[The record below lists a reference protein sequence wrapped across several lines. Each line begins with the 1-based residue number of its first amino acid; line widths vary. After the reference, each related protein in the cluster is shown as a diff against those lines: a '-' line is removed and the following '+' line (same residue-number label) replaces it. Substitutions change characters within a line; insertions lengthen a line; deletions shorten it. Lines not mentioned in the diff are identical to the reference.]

1 MCTLPTNP
9 EKSRVLCPL
18 FVTSCKTCPALRCLV
33 NLLSMSTAA
42 VRSAQIPE
50 PVPITVRRLRHP
62 KKNIP
67 QTKAERDRILGWIRA
82 YVEENKLVPPMPLD
96 ELRTHAE
103 RLLAEHGID
112 PVYLDYVGVLT
123 ANEAWRETLATIP
136 YERRLLL
143 MPKCLRVE
151 SKCPA
156 PFDEFGL
163 LCKQCGLCTIQDF
176 QNEAE
181 KLGYAVLVAEGSAI
195 VMSLIQTGKIEAIV
209 GISCLP
215 VLERTFPYV
224 EAAAI
229 PAVAVPLLQDD
240 CIDTTLDID
249 WVWDY
254 IHLTSEDKTRRLNLS
269 ALQDEV
275 KTWFTR
281 EALDALL
288 GMPHDKTEEI
298 SRDWLARAGNRWR
311 PFLTVAAHQALRT
324 DAEGPLGE
332 DLKKV
337 AIAVECF
344 HKASLVHDDIEDND
358 KERYGEATL
367 HEEHGMA
374 VALNVGDLL
383 IGEGYRLL
391 ADNGLSPA
399 VRTAAIKVAAAGQ
412 RELCHGQGAELLWDK
427 HPVALSSAQV
437 LEIFRSK
444 TAPAFEV
451 ALKIGAAIAGRL
463 DETGDV
469 LHEYS
474 EALGIAYQIRD
485 DLDDLGE
492 DSDADNS
499 VAIRPSIVLALLRE
513 RGKGDVKAAMEK
525 LWNGEL
531 TSPPDK
537 ATIRGWAQTSRAHEK
552 AMLLLE
558 SYKEQAVR
566 SLQGVENANLKGLLR
581 RVLGKIFNDLE
592 IRGWCREFEVKN
604 ARAKEEGAVAV

>member
-1 MCTLPTNP
+1 MFGLEFFPTH
-9 EKSRVLCPL
+9 R
-18 FVTSCKTCPALRCLV
+18 
-33 NLLSMSTAA
+33 MSTVA
-42 VRSAQIPE
+42 VRSAQLPP
-50 PVPITVRRLRHP
+50 PVPITVRRFRAP

-67 QTKAERDRILGWIRA
+67 QTKVERDHILATIRQ
-82 YVEENKLVPPMPLD
+82 YLEVEKLVPPMPME
-96 ELRTHAE
+96 ELRDHADKIV
-103 RLLAEHGID
+103 ADHSFD
-112 PVYLDYVGVLT
+112 PVHRDYIGVLLS
-123 ANEAWRETLATIP
+123 NELWRETLATIP
-136 YERRLLL
+136 FEKRLLL

-181 KLGYAVLVAEGSAI
+181 RLGYAVLVAEGSAI

-229 PAVAVPLLQDD
+229 PAIAVPLLQDD
-240 CIDTTLDID
+240 CIDTTVDID
-249 WVWDY
+249 WVWDF
-254 IHLTSEDKTRRLNLS
+254 IHLTSEDKTRRLNLN

-275 KTWFTR
+275 KSWFTR
-281 EALDALL
+281 ETLDSLL
-288 GMPHDKTEEI
+288 GAAHDKTEEI

-311 PFLTVAAHQALRT
+311 PFLTIATYQALRENPEAPIS
-324 DAEGPLGE
+324 DEVKRA
-332 DLKKV
+332 

-358 KERYGEATL
+358 AQRYGEATL
-367 HEEHGMA
+367 HAEHGMP

-391 ADNGLSPA
+391 TDSKLSPA
-399 VRTAAIKVAAAGQ
+399 IRCAMLKVAAEGQ
-412 RELCHGQGAELLWDK
+412 RELCRGQGAELLWTN
-427 HPVALSSAQV
+427 HPVALSGAQV

-451 ALKIGAAIAGRL
+451 ALKVGAALSGLL
-463 DETGDV
+463 DETEDA
-469 LHEYS
+469 LHAYS

-485 DLDDLGE
+485 DLDDLGD
-492 DSDADNS
+492 DSSADNTTTM
-499 VAIRPSIVLALLRE
+499 RPSIVLALLRE
-513 RGKGDVKAAMEK
+513 RAKGDVKETMEK

-531 TSPPDK
+531 PQMPDK
-537 ATIRGWAQTSRAHEK
+537 AVIRDWAQTSTAHEK
-552 AMLLLE
+552 SMLLLE

-566 SLQGVENANLKGLLR
+566 SLQAVDNANLKGLLR
-581 RVLGKIFNDLE
+581 RVIGKIFNDLE
-592 IRGWCREFEVKN
+592 IKGWCREFEVKN
-604 ARAKEEGAVAV
+604 MTGEAKEAAMAS

>member
-1 MCTLPTNP
+1 
-9 EKSRVLCPL
+9 
-18 FVTSCKTCPALRCLV
+18 
-33 NLLSMSTAA
+33 MSTLA
-42 VRSAQIPE
+42 VRSAQLPQ
-50 PVPITVRRLRHP
+50 PVPITVRRFRQP

-67 QTKAERDRILGWIRA
+67 QTKTERDRILGWIRE
-82 YVEENKLVPPMPLD
+82 YVDQNKLVPPMPLE
-96 ELRTHAE
+96 ELREHAE
-103 RLLAEHGID
+103 RILADHQID
-112 PVYLDYVGVLT
+112 PAHLDYVGVLI

-240 CIDTTLDID
+240 CIDTTVDID

-254 IHLTSEDKTRRLNLS
+254 IHLTSDDKTRRLNLN

-275 KTWFTR
+275 KSWFTR
-281 EALDALL
+281 EALDVLL
-288 GMPHDKTEEI
+288 GKPEDRSEEI
-298 SRDWLARAGNRWR
+298 AREWLARAGNRWR
-311 PFLTVAAHQALRT
+311 PFLTVAAHQALRS
-324 DAEGPLGE
+324 DAEGPLGD
-332 DLKKV
+332 DLKKA

-367 HEEHGMA
+367 HAEHGMA

-391 ADNGLSPA
+391 ADNLLSPA
-399 VRTAAIKVAAAGQ
+399 TRTAILKVAAVGQ
-412 RELCHGQGAELLWDK
+412 RELCRGQGAELLWDQ

-437 LEIFRSK
+437 LDIFRSK

-451 ALKIGAAIAGRL
+451 ALKIGAAIAGQL
-463 DETGDV
+463 DETEDA
-469 LHEYS
+469 LREYS

-492 DSDADNS
+492 DSSADNS
-499 VAIRPSIVLALLRE
+499 VTIRPSIVLALLRE
-513 RGKGDVKAAMEK
+513 RGKGDVKEAMDK

-531 TSPPDK
+531 ESPPDR
-537 ATIRGWAQTSRAHEK
+537 ATIREWAQSSMAHEK

-558 SYKEQAVR
+558 SYKEQAIR
-566 SLQGVENANLKGLLR
+566 SLQAVENANLKGLLR
-581 RVLGKIFNDLE
+581 RVIGKIFNDLE
-592 IRGWCREFEVKN
+592 IKGWCREFEVKN
-604 ARAKEEGAVAV
+604 ATARAKEEDAVAV

>member
-1 MCTLPTNP
+1 
-9 EKSRVLCPL
+9 
-18 FVTSCKTCPALRCLV
+18 
-33 NLLSMSTAA
+33 MSTVA
-42 VRSAQIPE
+42 VRSAQLP
-50 PVPITVRRLRHP
+50 PAVPITVRRFRTP

-67 QTKAERDRILGWIRA
+67 QTKPERDHVLAMIRK
-82 YVEENKLVPPMPLD
+82 YLEENKLVPPMPLE
-96 ELRTHAE
+96 ELRVHAE
-103 RLLAEHGID
+103 KLVAQHSFDTI
-112 PVYLDYVGVLT
+112 YTDYIGVLMS
-123 ANEAWRETLATIP
+123 NEVWRETLATIP
-136 YERRLLL
+136 FERRLLL

-181 KLGYAVLVAEGSAI
+181 KLGYAVLVAEGSAL

-209 GISCLP
+209 GISCMP

-229 PAVAVPLLQDD
+229 PAVAIPLLQDD
-240 CIDTTLDID
+240 CIDTTVDID

-254 IHLTSEDKTRRLNLS
+254 IHLTSEDKTRRLNLN

-275 KTWFTR
+275 KSWFTR
-281 EALDALL
+281 ESLDAIL
-288 GMPHDKTEEI
+288 GKPHDKTEEI
-298 SRDWLARAGNRWR
+298 GRDWLARAGNRWR
-311 PFLTVAAHQALRT
+311 PFLTVAAYQALREDPEGLMS
-324 DAEGPLGE
+324 DA
-332 DLKKV
+332 LKKA

-367 HEEHGMA
+367 HEEHGMP

-391 ADNGLSPA
+391 ADSDVRA
-399 VRTAAIKVAAAGQ
+399 DYRTAMLRIAAEGQ
-412 RELCHGQGAELLWDK
+412 RELCRGQGAELLWNNN
-427 HPVALSSAQV
+427 PVALSSTQV

-451 ALKIGAAIAGRL
+451 ALQIGAALSGRL
-463 DETGDV
+463 DEV
-469 LHEYS
+469 EEALHAYS

-485 DLDDLGE
+485 DLDDLGD
-492 DSDADNS
+492 DSAADNS

-513 RGKGDVKAAMEK
+513 RSKGDIQATMEK

-531 TSPPDK
+531 ETQPDK
-537 ATIRGWAQTSRAHEK
+537 ATIREWAQSSTAHEK

-558 SYKEQAVR
+558 SYKEQAIR
-566 SLQGVENANLKGLLR
+566 SLQAVDNANLKGLLR
-581 RVLGKIFNDLE
+581 RVIGKIFNDLE
-592 IRGWCREFEVKN
+592 IKGWCREFEVKN
-604 ARAKEEGAVAV
+604 GTAVE

>member
-1 MCTLPTNP
+1 
-9 EKSRVLCPL
+9 
-18 FVTSCKTCPALRCLV
+18 
-33 NLLSMSTAA
+33 MSTVA
-42 VRSAQIPE
+42 VRTAQLPQ
-50 PVPITVRRLRHP
+50 PVPVTVRRFRQP
-62 KKNIP
+62 KKGIP
-67 QTKAERDRILGWIRA
+67 QTKPERDRILGQVRA
-82 YVEENKLVPPMPLD
+82 YVDENKLVPPMPLD

-103 RLLAEHGID
+103 RLLAQHQID
-112 PVYLDYVGVLT
+112 AIHLDYVGVLIG
-123 ANEAWRETLATIP
+123 NEAWRETLATIP
-136 YERRLLL
+136 YEKRLLL

-181 KLGYAVLVAEGSAI
+181 RLGYAVLVAEGSAI

-229 PAVAVPLLQDD
+229 PAIAVPLLQDD
-240 CIDTTLDID
+240 CIDTTVDID
-249 WVWDY
+249 WVWDF
-254 IHLTSEDKTRRLNLS
+254 IHLTSEDKTRRMNLN

-275 KTWFTR
+275 KQWFTR
-281 EALDALL
+281 DALDSLL
-288 GMPHDKTEEI
+288 GKPHDKTEEI
-298 SRDWLARAGNRWR
+298 ARDWLARAGNRWR
-311 PFLTVAAHQALRT
+311 PFLTVAAHQALRS
-324 DAEGPLGE
+324 DPEGPLSD
-332 DLKKV
+332 DLKKA

-358 KERYGEATL
+358 NERYGEATL
-367 HEEHGMA
+367 HEEHGVG

-391 ADNGLSPA
+391 ADNHLSPV
-399 VRTAAIKVAAAGQ
+399 VRSAMLKIAAEGQ
-412 RELCHGQGAELLWDK
+412 RELCRGQGAELLWDK

-451 ALKIGAAIAGRL
+451 ALKVGAAIACQL
-463 DETGDV
+463 EETEDA
-469 LHEYS
+469 LHAYS

-492 DSDADNS
+492 DSAADNT

-513 RGKGDVKAAMEK
+513 RAKGEVKETMEK

-531 TSPPDK
+531 ATPPDK
-537 ATIRGWAQTSRAHEK
+537 AAIREWAQTSTAHEK

-566 SLQGVENANLKGLLR
+566 SLQAVENANLKGLLR
-581 RVLGKIFNDLE
+581 RVIGKIFNDLE
-592 IRGWCREFEVKN
+592 IKGWCREFEVKN
-604 ARAKEEGAVAV
+604 AAAQAAGANVVAA